1 MSQQDLKKLITNILK
16 TQKTYSGMIK
26 FIQSKIETNMFELKF
41 NKLTRKDMYG
51 VELTH
56 NIQFSKVYSD
66 YIVDKTYSEGIIA
79 EDKIKV
85 LGNLLLSQIV
95 KDMFQG
101 EFNKKYIVYIPESLY
116 SKDNKLDKVFEMF
129 DDELAK
135 KNINILLA
143 YNGLSDNK
151 KTVKQLIKKGYN
163 FSVDMNDVE
172 LLKKSDIQ
180 DLYILDYIFIS
191 RKKIAKTNI
200 IDVLPE
206 EVKPKILYEEISSK
220 IGNF

>member
-1 MSQQDLKKLITNILK
+1 
-16 TQKTYSGMIK
+16 
-26 FIQSKIETNMFELKF
+26 
-41 NKLTRKDMYG
+41 
-51 VELTH
+51 
-56 NIQFSKVYSD
+56 
-66 YIVDKTYSEGIIA
+66 
-79 EDKIKV
+79 
-85 LGNLLLSQIV
+85 
-95 KDMFQG
+95 
-101 EFNKKYIVYIPESLY
+101 
-116 SKDNKLDKVFEMF
+116 MF
-129 DDELAK
+129 DDEMAK

-151 KTVKQLIKKGYN
+151 KVVKQLIKQGYK